1 MKENWFNS
9 MFMEGS
15 KISHKRWI
23 SVSIAAVLAWGIVY
37 AIRSASGDKGRE
49 AIINSTMIFVLVMSG
64 VATIAQI
71 TSLIKGTPPPKDDTP
86 PTTTTTTTT
95 ATETKTEP

>member
-9 MFMEGS
+9 MLMEGG

-23 SVSIAAVLAWGIVY
+23 AVFISAILGWGIIF
-37 AIRSASGDKGRE
+37 AILKATGDKGRE
-49 AIINSTMIFVLVMSG
+49 AVINSTMIFVLVMSG

-71 TSLIKGTPPPKDDTP
+71 ASIVRGTPPPKDDKP
-86 PTTTTTTTT
+86 
-95 ATETKTEP
+95 EEPKKD